1 VNEKRPIRAGLTAVL
16 FLLALAGGTLFW
28 LWGARDDLGALTWET
43 VKTLPAQGEEIVN
56 DCLDRDH
63 TFIQLYGGVQRLL
76 GRRVLRDVDE
86 TYTVYQLSDGAL
98 TFVNPAPADCLED
111 NAAAYLAFQD
121 ALEARGIPLL
131 YLQAPQKI
139 DESGAGLP
147 AGVTD
152 YGNANA
158 DGFLE
163 LLRQGGGSLLDL
175 RQVLTQDGQPWTS
188 YFYATDH
195 HWKPETALLCA
206 GAVAEYLNEQGGL
219 DLDASLLD
227 PDRYTAQTYDDLFLG
242 SQGKRVGTLYAG
254 LDDFTV
260 WTPKFATDFT
270 YTTPYEVRQGTFQ
283 DALLFPER
291 LEETDPFQANP
302 YTLYAGGDYAS
313 ACITNRAD
321 SSGPRVLLLRDS
333 FGCAFTPFFAL
344 ACSQLTTVDLR
355 YFDGDLL
362 SLVDETAPD
371 YVLVLYSPGALK
383 TTAAFPLAQFGIGN
397 S

>member
-1 VNEKRPIRAGLTAVL
+1 VL
-16 FLLALAGGTLFW
+16 FLLLLAAGAVYW
-28 LWGARDDLGALTWET
+28 LLGAPH
-43 VKTLPAQGEEIVN
+43 TLVAPAQAEETIR
-56 DCLDRDH
+56 DSLDRDH
-63 TFIQLYGGVQRLL
+63 LLIQLYGGVQRLL
-76 GRRVLRDVDE
+76 GRRVIQDVDE
-86 TYTVYQLSDGAL
+86 TYTVYKLSDGSL

-111 NAAAYLAFQD
+111 NADAYLTFQETLAERD
-121 ALEARGIPLL
+121 IPLL

-139 DESGAGLP
+139 HESGAGLP
-147 AGVTD
+147 PGAVD

-158 DGFLE
+158 DGFLA
-163 LLRQGGGSLLDL
+163 LLAQGGGSCLDL

-206 GAVAEYLNEQGGL
+206 GAVAEYLNDTYGLEL
-219 DLDASLLD
+219 DLSLTD
-227 PDRYTAQTYDDLFLG
+227 PARYTAQTYDDLFLG

-260 WTPKFATDFT
+260 WTPEFETDFT
-270 YTTPYEVRQGTFQ
+270 YITPTATREGSFAQ
-283 DALLFPER
+283 ALLFPER
-291 LEETDPFQANP
+291 LEQTDPFQANP
-302 YTLYAGGDYAS
+302 YTLYAGGDYPS
-313 ACITNRAD
+313 ACITNHSD
-321 SSGPRVLLLRDS
+321 PDGPKVLLLRDS

-344 ACSQLTTVDLR
+344 NCSQLTTVDLR

-383 TTAAFPLAQFGIGN
+383 TAAAFQFG
-397 S
+397 